1 MTLSLSCRAP
11 VLLSWREGGRER
23 VIGLVRTKAAEGAR
37 EEESSRNE
45 HDHQQSYDRGA
56 VYPRD
61 AGH

>member
-1 MTLSLSCRAP
+1 MTMTLSLSCRAP
-11 VLLSWREGGRER
+11 VLLSWREGGR
-23 VIGLVRTKAAEGAR
+23 GLVRTNAAEGAR
-37 EEESSRNE
+37 EEESSRTE